1 MREPP
6 PAPFHATLRD
16 RTPVL
21 IRPVAPE
28 DKPLLREAFTRLSDA
43 SRYQR
48 FMRTIRELS
57 EEELD
62 YLTRIDYTTHMAWVA
77 LDPSNRTH
85 PGLGVARY
93 VRLPHEPTVAEV
105 AITVVDSH
113 QGRGLGTML
122 LGVITRSAVDN
133 GIETFVAHVL
143 GGNVAMLNL
152 LTALGVAV
160 TTDPDGLI
168 AVRTPLPRR
177 MEDLSKSPAGRVFR
191 EVARQLA
198 R

>member
-1 MREPP
+1 
-6 PAPFHATLRD
+6 
-16 RTPVL
+16 
-21 IRPVAPE
+21 
-28 DKPLLREAFTRLSDA
+28 
-43 SRYQR
+43 
-48 FMRTIRELS
+48 
-57 EEELD
+57 
-62 YLTRIDYTTHMAWVA
+62 MAWVA

>member
-93 VRLPHEPTVAEV
+93 VRLPHEPAVAEV

>member
-62 YLTRIDYTTHMAWVA
+62 YLPRIDYTTHMAWGA
-77 LDPSNRTH
+77 LDPSNQTH

-122 LGVITRSAVDN
+122 LGVITRPAR
-133 GIETFVAHVL
+133 
-143 GGNVAMLNL
+143 
-152 LTALGVAV
+152 GVAV